1 MNDSND
7 SNKKARIELSH
18 VKNPLLAAMQ
28 ENSAMLEQVANELL
42 DATGSDP
49 VLVSIA
55 SRLCTGM
62 SSQNNVLL
70 TIINEGMKVNVVNTP
85 ADGKVD
91 KIGPPVPP
99 KPSQNGANL
108 QVNQSKANSRKPLK
122 QTPLGNSAGTWNEV
136 TSKRNQKDHQ
146 NNGKD
151 NRTHR
156 TDSET
161 VDEPPSAA
169 ATAADTFN
177 HAVREAERSV
187 VIFNLNLGQSP
198 LLNPAT
204 ISSKVTGALI
214 QAAAKNA
221 DCRHGDPTAIAG
233 EMVNDLLSQV
243 KSMDLFGKS
252 TRPCKDPKNP
262 SLDGTFYTIPVKI
275 SFGNKQVA
283 KQVNDI
289 LRKQY
294 KVSTSIPYHKTLKK
308 AMTMAHDK
316 VSQANPGKQV
326 LISLEASKKCLKPMV
341 RDPPVRASRN
351 GPANW
356 VFTGSYI
363 QLPQDALDPKIKDI
377 SSDFCLPTTPTF
389 VPPPDHPSREHIP
402 GQSHS
407 GYSNRRLKIHPALQV
422 TAVSTETDASSGDE
436 NGDADDGTSN
446 KGETVSISTTETVE
460 MDTNSSEV
468 SNEESPAGPRP
479 AV

>member
-1 MNDSND
+1 
-7 SNKKARIELSH
+7 
-18 VKNPLLAAMQ
+18 
-28 ENSAMLEQVANELL
+28 
-42 DATGSDP
+42 
-49 VLVSIA
+49 
-55 SRLCTGM
+55 
-62 SSQNNVLL
+62 
-70 TIINEGMKVNVVNTP
+70 
-85 ADGKVD
+85 
-91 KIGPPVPP
+91 
-99 KPSQNGANL
+99 
-108 QVNQSKANSRKPLK
+108 
-122 QTPLGNSAGTWNEV
+122 
-136 TSKRNQKDHQ
+136 
-146 NNGKD
+146 
-151 NRTHR
+151 
-156 TDSET
+156 
-161 VDEPPSAA
+161 
-169 ATAADTFN
+169 
-177 HAVREAERSV
+177 
-187 VIFNLNLGQSP
+187 LGQSP

-214 QAAAKNA
+214 QAAAKNV
-221 DCRHGDPTAIAG
+221 DCRHGDPSAIAG

-389 VPPPDHPSREHIP
+389 VPPPVHQSREHIP

-407 GYSNRRLKIHPALQV
+407 GYSNRRLKIPPELQV
-422 TAVSTETDASSGDE
+422 TKVNPETDASSGDE
-436 NGDADDGTSN
+436 NGDADDGTSD
-446 KGETVSISTTETVE
+446 KGEVVSISTTETVE
-460 MDTNSSEV
+460 MDTNNSEV